1 MGPWL
6 TRGGEGAETGALC
19 LSPLS
24 ARPALSSVWPLTL
37 LTAPPQHPHPPP
49 PAVLYSAG
57 IPGSP
62 SRELAS
68 SRAQLIRVPSP
79 PRPAEPSTMALCACC
94 ALSFLAP
101 AAPCSVSLLSFFSIS
116 FPADL
121 AITVPGSGAGKT
133 WRLAGHWSLKGWPR
147 RHWGSSV
154 TLLPSGT
161 LADIFVRALAPTG
174 PGHFSKEY

>member
-1 MGPWL
+1 MPQPS
-6 TRGGEGAETGALC
+6 LC
-19 LSPLS
+19 S
-24 ARPALSSVWPLTL
+24 AALSSVWPLTL

-49 PAVLYSAG
+49 QAVLYSAG

-62 SRELAS
+62 SREHAS
-68 SRAQLIRVPSP
+68 SRAQLIGVPSP

-133 WRLAGHWSLKGWPR
+133 WRLAGHWSLKADVTGGLRSHSSRAEPWPTSLLGLWPLPAQDTSQKSTEHRVR
-147 RHWGSSV
+147 R
-154 TLLPSGT
+154 
-161 LADIFVRALAPTG
+161 
-174 PGHFSKEY
+174 E